1 MRQAM
6 PLDLKIKFSLSR
18 IEQWYREFE
27 GKVYISFSG
36 GKDSTVLLHIVRSK
50 FPDVEAVF
58 ADTGLEY
65 PEIRSFVKTIDN
77 VTWVKP
83 KMPFNKVIEKYGY
96 PIVSKEVA
104 KSIHDIR
111 NTKSDY
117 LRNKRINGVSC
128 NKSGKNY
135 SKQKTGKIAE
145 KWKPLIDAP
154 FKISDRCCNVMKK
167 APLAKY
173 ENKTKKKPF
182 IGSMA
187 CESNNRLRVYL
198 NTGCNAFDA
207 KKPKSTPLAFWSEED
222 IWSYIKK
229 YDVSYSKIYDMGY
242 KRTGCMFCMFGLQY
256 EPSDLFRKN
265 RFQIMKET
273 HPKQYKYCVE
283 KLGCGR
289 VLDFMNISYT

>member
-1 MRQAM
+1 M